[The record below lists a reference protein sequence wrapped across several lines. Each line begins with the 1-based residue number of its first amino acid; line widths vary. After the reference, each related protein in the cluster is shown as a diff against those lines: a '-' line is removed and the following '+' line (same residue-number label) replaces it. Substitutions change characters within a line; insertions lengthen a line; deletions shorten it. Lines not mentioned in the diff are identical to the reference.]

1 MAKDVD
7 LVLPAVVNED
17 GTLTPEKHKQFK
29 RVLKRM
35 VNEDNEVEIAIRK
48 IRKDRTAAQNRY
60 YWGVVVLTIMYFFKN
75 SQGEEKSKAEV
86 HGINLDL
93 AGIKYEFMTLSVPN
107 EKGVFVE
114 KEVIVFNHRSTA
126 AMNTKEFSE
135 YIETLKDHWGAVGCF
150 IPEATGKN
158 YQSDFVK

>member
-1 MAKDVD
+1 MAKEVD
-7 LVLPAVVNED
+7 LTLPAKVEED
-17 GTLTPEKHKQFK
+17 GTLTPEQHTKFK

-35 VNEDNEVEIAIRK
+35 ANEDNEVEVSIRK
-48 IRKDRTAAQNRY
+48 IKKDRTAAQNRY

-75 SQGEEKSKAEV
+75 TQGEEKSKAEV
-86 HGINLDL
+86 HGINLNL
-93 AGIKYEFMTLSVPN
+93 AGMDYQNMTLTVPDAR
-107 EKGVFVE
+107 GRFVE

-135 YIETLKDHWGAVGCF
+135 FIETLKDHWGAVGCI
-150 IPEATGKN
+150 IPEATGRN